1 MISKKYH
8 MAAAENRVYVGER
21 QGKSGD
27 PLCVNGFLTDSD
39 TYEHRPWIYE
49 PMSTVRNIPDL
60 LYVKHSSVLKP
71 C

>member
-1 MISKKYH
+1 

-49 PMSTVRNIPDL
+49 PMSKIKGK
-60 LYVKHSSVLKP
+60 LYG
-71 C
+71 